1 MIEKK
6 QNRKLPDGWKWVKL
20 CDLLN
25 SLETGSRPK
34 GGATGILEG
43 IPSISAEHMTSYGA
57 FDFSNLRFVP
67 EDFYKEMVR
76 GHITKDD
83 ILVVKDGATTGK
95 VCFINDDFPFEKAVV
110 NEHVFLC
117 RPNKSVVVP
126 YYLFFWL
133 WSLDGQT
140 EIRVNFQGAAIGGI
154 NQKFVNSVLIPL
166 PPLEEQKRIAG
177 ILTEQ
182 TAVVEKARKAC
193 EEKLHVAQQLP
204 DSYLYAVFNSPESKK
219 WTVKRIEEICEI
231 TARQVDPKIP
241 EYGNLPH
248 VNGENIESGTRRL
261 TFLKTAKELG
271 MISGKYLFEKGDVLY
286 SKLRPY
292 LRKVFVADFK
302 GVCSADMY
310 PIRINK
316 AIADPSFFAWLLL
329 SNDFTKYANEESM
342 RARMPKLNRK
352 QLFAWKAKLPSLKE
366 QIRLVEILEKQASRV
381 ETLCKTI
388 ESELETINKLPASLL
403 QQAFE
408 GKL

>member
-1 MIEKK
+1 MIETEKK
-6 QNRKLPDGWKWVKL
+6 QKLPAGWKWVKL
-20 CDLLN
+20 GEVAVYINGRAFKPEEWVLDGLPIIRIQNLNNPDADFNYFKGEIDPRYVIENGDLLISWSA
-25 SLETGSRPK
+25 SLDAFIWNRGSAVLNQHIFKVAENKEIIHRQYLYFAVREAMVEICK
-34 GGATGILEG
+34 QIHGAT
-43 IPSISAEHMTSYGA
+43 M
-57 FDFSNLRFVP
+57 
-67 EDFYKEMVR
+67 K
-76 GHITKDD
+76 HITK
-83 ILVVKDGATTGK
+83 
-95 VCFINDDFPFEKAVV
+95 PEFEKI
-110 NEHVFLC
+110 
-117 RPNKSVVVP
+117 P
-126 YYLFFWL
+126 
-133 WSLDGQT
+133 
-140 EIRVNFQGAAIGGI
+140 
-154 NQKFVNSVLIPL
+154 IPL
-166 PPLEEQKRIAG
+166 PPLPEQKRIAG
-177 ILTEQ
+177 ILTKQ
-182 TAVVEKARKAC
+182 MAAAEKARKAC

-219 WTVKRIEEICEI
+219 WTVKKVEEICEI

-310 PIRINK
+310 PICVNK

-329 SNDFTKYANEESM
+329 SDDFTRYANEESM

-352 QLFAWKAKLPSLKE
+352 QLFEWKAKLPSLKE
-366 QIRLVEILEKQASRV
+366 QRRLVEILEKQASRV
-381 ETLCKTI
+381 ETLCKKI
-388 ESELETINKLPASLL
+388 ESELETINRLPASLL
-403 QQAFE
+403 QQAFK